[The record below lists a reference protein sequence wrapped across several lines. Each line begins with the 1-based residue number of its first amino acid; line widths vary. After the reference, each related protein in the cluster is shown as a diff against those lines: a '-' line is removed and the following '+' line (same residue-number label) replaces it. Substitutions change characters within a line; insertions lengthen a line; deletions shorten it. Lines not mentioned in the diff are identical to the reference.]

1 MLIDSISISA
11 SPSIL
16 LIMDNSLVFCF
27 FARKATAEFFAARQA
42 FLSSIKHKESPA
54 SSLGKSLIK
63 RAFKR
68 LCDLAFSNKRPKLP
82 LGLKFVG
89 FSFVLS
95 CIYEKIPQFCQLMFC
110 SSMGIINNVLS
121 KVVGSRNDR
130 LIKKYSGQVSKIN
143 SLEAQMQSMSDVDLA
158 SITAKFKQ
166 RIVNNETM
174 DGILPEAFAAVR
186 EASQRTLGLRHY
198 DVQLIGGMVLH
209 EGCISEMGT
218 GEGKTLVATLPA
230 YLNALFGK
238 KVHVVTVNDYL
249 ASRDAEWMG
258 RVFSFLGLTVGT
270 SISGMSGEEKQKAY
284 SCDITY
290 ATNNELGFDY
300 LRDNMAFSSEQ
311 KMLQELSFAIIDEV
325 DSILIDEA
333 RTPLVISGPSGDHGQ
348 VYKAINTM
356 IPKFT
361 LQIEEGQG
369 KETEVITP
377 GDYTVDEKHKQ
388 VFLSDDGHEK
398 AEEMLIEAGALT
410 QGSSLYDA
418 SNIILL
424 QHLISGLRAHVLFQ
438 KNVHYIVKND
448 EVVIV
453 DEFTGRTME
462 GRRWSEGLHQAIEAK
477 ENVSIKQEN
486 QTLASIT
493 YQNYFRLYDKLSG
506 MTGTAETEATELQD
520 IYGLEV
526 VVVPPNTASARTD
539 LSDLIY
545 GTMEEKLDSVLKD
558 IVDCQARKQPVLV
571 GTSSIESSESVSAI
585 LQKNNIKHEVLNA
598 KQHEREAEI
607 VANAG
612 APGAVTIS
620 TNMAGRGTDIVLG
633 GRLIDDA
640 SETKIKAWK
649 EMHDDVLK
657 AGGLHII
664 GTERNESRRVDNQL
678 RGRAGR
684 QGDVG
689 STRFYLS
696 LEDSL
701 MKIFASEKTA
711 SMMKKLGME
720 EGEAL
725 EHSWL
730 NRTIA
735 NAQKKVEGMHYD
747 ARKHLLEYDDVANDQ
762 RKVVYELRDELMG
775 KEDVRERFE
784 TIRDEVISDLF
795 AQHISPQT
803 LEEDWDVEGLND
815 TLVKS
820 YGADLPIQG
829 MVDQGMDI
837 DEMLEVIK
845 AGFAKSHEVKTEK
858 LGPETMRTFEKAVM
872 LRALDHHWKEHLAV
886 MDQLRQSVNL
896 RGYGQKNP
904 VQEYKRESFVMFT
917 ELLETINNEIV
928 KALCSVSFEQ
938 VDRQQKE
945 IIEEREQ
952 AERPEPLQRKVPP
965 PRRAKIQQPSR
976 NLKVGRNDPCPCGS
990 GKKYKQCHG

>member
-1 MLIDSISISA
+1 MS
-11 SPSIL
+11 
-16 LIMDNSLVFCF
+16 
-27 FARKATAEFFAARQA
+27 
-42 FLSSIKHKESPA
+42 
-54 SSLGKSLIK
+54 
-63 RAFKR
+63 
-68 LCDLAFSNKRPKLP
+68 
-82 LGLKFVG
+82 
-89 FSFVLS
+89 
-95 CIYEKIPQFCQLMFC
+95 
-110 SSMGIINNVLS
+110 IINNVLS
-121 KVVGSRNDR
+121 KVLGSHNDR
-130 LIKKYSGQVSKIN
+130 LIKKYNSQVNKIN
-143 SLEAQMQSMSDVDLA
+143 SLEEHMKSLSDSDLSSMTDKL
-158 SITAKFKQ
+158 KERLKE
-166 RIVNNETM
+166 NESVESV
-174 DGILPEAFAAVR
+174 LPEAFAVVR

-198 DVQLIGGMVLH
+198 DVQLIGGMVLD
-209 EGCISEMGT
+209 EGSISEMGT

-230 YLNALFGK
+230 YLNAITGK
-238 KVHVVTVNDYL
+238 QVHIVTVNDYL

-258 RVFSFLGLTVGT
+258 KVFSFLGLSVGT

-300 LRDNMAFSSEQ
+300 LRDNMAFSQEQ
-311 KMLQELSFAIIDEV
+311 KMQKELSFAIIDEV

-333 RTPLVISGPSGDHGQ
+333 RTPLVISGPTGDHAQ
-348 VYKAINTM
+348 VYKAINKL
-356 IPKFT
+356 IPSFT
-361 LQIEEGQG
+361 LQTEKGEG
-369 KETEVITP
+369 KEVEIILP
-377 GDYTVDEKHKQ
+377 GDYTLDEKHKQ
-388 VFLSDDGHEK
+388 VFLSDDGHIK
-398 AEEMLIEAGALT
+398 AEDMLIEAGALKE
-410 QGSSLYDA
+410 GSSLYDA
-418 SNIILL
+418 SNIMLL

-438 KNVHYIVKND
+438 KNVDYIVQND
-448 EVVIV
+448 DVVIV

-493 YQNYFRLYDKLSG
+493 YQNYFRLYEKLAG

-526 VVVPPNTASARTD
+526 VVVPPNTKSTRVD
-539 LSDLIY
+539 HSDLIY
-545 GTMEEKLDSVLKD
+545 GTMDEKLDAAIKD
-558 IVDCQARKQPVLV
+558 IQDCQKRQQPVLV
-571 GTSSIESSESVSAI
+571 GTNSIESSESVSALLKKHKI
-585 LQKNNIKHEVLNA
+585 NHEVLNA

-607 VANAG
+607 IANAG

-633 GRLIDDA
+633 GRLPEGANDA
-640 SETKIKAWK
+640 DRQAWK
-649 EMHDDVLK
+649 KRHNAVIDS
-657 AGGLHII
+657 GGLHIV

-684 QGDVG
+684 QGDIG

-696 LEDSL
+696 LEDNL

-711 SMMKKLGME
+711 AMMKKLGMK

-730 NRTIA
+730 NKTIA

-775 KEDVRERFE
+775 TEDVKVRYEI
-784 TIRDEVISDLF
+784 IRDGVISDLF
-795 AQHISPQT
+795 ADHISPKA
-803 LEEDWDVEGLND
+803 LEEDWDIKGLQD
-815 TLVKS
+815 ILLRS
-820 YGADLPIQG
+820 YGTDIPLQG
-829 MVDQGMDI
+829 MVDQGMEVQKI
-837 DEMLEVIK
+837 LEVIQN
-845 AGFAKSHEVKTEK
+845 GFSVSHKVKEDR
-858 LGPETMRTFEKAVM
+858 LGIEPMRTFEKAVM

-904 VQEYKRESFVMFT
+904 VQEFKRESFSMFT
-917 ELLETINNEIV
+917 ELLDTINIEIV
-928 KALCSVSFEQ
+928 QALCSVNLEQ
-938 VDRQQKE
+938 VSTQQEKILE
-945 IIEEREQ
+945 EQ
-952 AERPEPLQRKVPP
+952 AQEEKPRQPQRAAPP
-965 PRRAKIQQPSR
+965 KRRMASSKQPIK

>member
-1 MLIDSISISA
+1 
-11 SPSIL
+11 
-16 LIMDNSLVFCF
+16 
-27 FARKATAEFFAARQA
+27 
-42 FLSSIKHKESPA
+42 
-54 SSLGKSLIK
+54 
-63 RAFKR
+63 
-68 LCDLAFSNKRPKLP
+68 
-82 LGLKFVG
+82 
-89 FSFVLS
+89 
-95 CIYEKIPQFCQLMFC
+95 MFY
-110 SSMGIINNVLS
+110 SSMSIINNVLS
-121 KVVGSRNDR
+121 KILGSRNDR

-143 SLEAQMQSMSDVDLA
+143 NLEAQMQSMSDDEL
-158 SITAKFKQ
+158 SSMTEILRK
-166 RIVNNETM
+166 RIENNESM
-174 DGILPEAFAAVR
+174 EDVLPEAFATVR
-186 EASQRTLGLRHY
+186 EASQRTLGLRHF
-198 DVQLIGGMVLH
+198 DVQLVGGIVLH

-230 YLNALFGK
+230 YLSAISGK
-238 KVHVVTVNDYL
+238 KVHIVTVNDYL
-249 ASRDAEWMG
+249 AVRDAEWMG
-258 RVFSFLGLTVGT
+258 KIFSFLGLAVGT
-270 SISGMSGEEKQKAY
+270 SVSGMSGEEKQKAY

-311 KMLQELSFAIIDEV
+311 KMLQDLSFAIIDEV

-356 IPKFT
+356 VPKFT
-361 LQIEEGQG
+361 LQTEKGQG
-369 KETEVITP
+369 KETEIIVA

-388 VFLSDDGHEK
+388 VFLSDDGHIK
-398 AEEMLIEAGALT
+398 AENMLIEAGALT
-410 QGSSLYDA
+410 VGSSLYDP

-493 YQNYFRLYDKLSG
+493 YQNYFRLYEKLSG
-506 MTGTAETEATELQD
+506 MTGTAETEAAELQD

-526 VVVPPNTASARTD
+526 VVVPPNAASERID

-545 GTMEEKLDSVLKD
+545 GTMEEKLDAVMND
-558 IVDCQARKQPVLV
+558 ILDCQKRQQPVLV
-571 GTSSIESSESVSAI
+571 GTSSIESSESVSAL
-585 LQKNNIKHEVLNA
+585 LQQNKIKHEVLNA

-633 GRLIDDA
+633 GRLLEGA
-640 SETKIKAWK
+640 NERETKTWK
-649 EMHDDVLK
+649 TKHDTVIN

-711 SMMKKLGME
+711 SMMKRLGMK

-730 NRTIA
+730 NKTIA

-762 RKVVYELRDELMG
+762 RKVVYGLRDELMG
-775 KEDVRERFE
+775 KEDLKDRFE
-784 TIRDEVISDLF
+784 TIRDDVIEGLF
-795 AQHISPQT
+795 SEHISPKV
-803 LEEDWDVEGLND
+803 LEDDWDVEGLQRV
-815 TLVKS
+815 LLQE
-820 YGADLPIQG
+820 YGTDIPLQG
-829 MVDQGMDI
+829 MIEEGLDVDEILKMIQS
-837 DEMLEVIK
+837 
-845 AGFAKSHEVKTEK
+845 GFAKSHETKEK
-858 LGPETMRTFEKAVM
+858 NLGSDMMRTFEKAVM

-904 VQEYKRESFVMFT
+904 VQEYKRESFSMFT
-917 ELLETINNEIV
+917 DLLDTINIEIV
-928 KALCSVSFEQ
+928 KALSSVNLEQ
-938 VDRQQKE
+938 VSTQQKK
-945 IIEEREQ
+945 ILEERGQNETPSTPN
-952 AERPEPLQRKVPP
+952 R
-965 PRRAKIQQPSR
+965 KIQQPRKIIRPQQAKR
-976 NLKVGRNDPCPCGS
+976 NVKVGRNDPCPCGS

>member
-1 MLIDSISISA
+1 MS
-11 SPSIL
+11 
-16 LIMDNSLVFCF
+16 
-27 FARKATAEFFAARQA
+27 
-42 FLSSIKHKESPA
+42 
-54 SSLGKSLIK
+54 
-63 RAFKR
+63 
-68 LCDLAFSNKRPKLP
+68 
-82 LGLKFVG
+82 
-89 FSFVLS
+89 
-95 CIYEKIPQFCQLMFC
+95 
-110 SSMGIINNVLS
+110 IINNVLS
-121 KVVGSRNDR
+121 KVIGSRNDR
-130 LIKKYSGQVSKIN
+130 LIKKYSGQVAKIN
-143 SLEAQMQSMSDVDLA
+143 ALEPQMQSMSDDELS
-158 SITAKFKQ
+158 SITAKLKQ
-166 RIVNNETM
+166 RAENNETTE
-174 DGILPEAFAAVR
+174 DILPEAFAAVR

-209 EGCISEMGT
+209 QGCISEMGT

-230 YLNALFGK
+230 YLNAIFGN

-258 RVFSFLGLTVGT
+258 KIFSFLGLSVGT

-300 LRDNMAFSSEQ
+300 LRDNMAFSSDQ

-333 RTPLVISGPSGDHGQ
+333 RTPLVISGPTGDHGE

-369 KETEVITP
+369 KEVQVITP
-377 GDYTVDEKHKQ
+377 GDYTIDEKHKQ
-388 VFLSDDGHEK
+388 VFLSDDGHVK
-398 AEEMLIEAGALT
+398 AENMLIEAGALT
-410 QGSSLYDA
+410 EGSSLYDA

-438 KNVHYIVKND
+438 KNVHYIVKHD

-493 YQNYFRLYDKLSG
+493 YQNYFRLYGKLSG
-506 MTGTAETEATELQD
+506 MTGTAETEAAELQD

-526 VVVPPNTASARTD
+526 VVVPPNTPSARTD

-545 GTMEEKLDSVLKD
+545 GTMDEKLDAVLKD
-558 IVDCQARKQPVLV
+558 IVECQERLQPVLV
-571 GTSSIESSESVSAI
+571 GTSSIESSESVSKI
-585 LQKNNIKHEVLNA
+585 LKKNKIKHEVLNA

-633 GRLIDDA
+633 GRPVEGA
-640 SETKIKAWK
+640 SEPEKQSWV
-649 EMHDDVLK
+649 ENHDIVIK

-711 SMMKKLGME
+711 SMMKKLGMK

-730 NRTIA
+730 NKTIA

-762 RKVVYELRDELMG
+762 RKVVYELRDELMS

-795 AQHISPQT
+795 AQHISPQV
-803 LEEDWDVEGLND
+803 LEEDWDVEGLKN
-815 TLVKS
+815 TLKTT
-820 YGADLPIQG
+820 YGTDLPLQG
-829 MVDQGMDI
+829 MIDEGMDV
-837 DEMLEVIK
+837 DEILKMIQS
-845 AGFAKSHEVKTEK
+845 GFAKSHEVKAQVI
-858 LGPETMRTFEKAVM
+858 GADSMRTFEKAVM

-904 VQEYKRESFVMFT
+904 VQEYKRESFSMFT
-917 ELLETINNEIV
+917 ELLDTINIEIV
-928 KALCSVSFEQ
+928 KALSSVNLEQ
-938 VDRQQKE
+938 FGAQQRE
-945 IIEEREQ
+945 INTEREQ
-952 AERPEPLQRKVPP
+952 IDRSEIAQRKAPP
-965 PRRAKIQQPSR
+965 PRRSAVQTPKR

>member
-1 MLIDSISISA
+1 
-11 SPSIL
+11 
-16 LIMDNSLVFCF
+16 
-27 FARKATAEFFAARQA
+27 
-42 FLSSIKHKESPA
+42 
-54 SSLGKSLIK
+54 
-63 RAFKR
+63 
-68 LCDLAFSNKRPKLP
+68 
-82 LGLKFVG
+82 
-89 FSFVLS
+89 
-95 CIYEKIPQFCQLMFC
+95 
-110 SSMGIINNVLS
+110 MGIINNVLS

-143 SLEAQMQSMSDVDLA
+143 ALEAQMQSMSDDDLA
-158 SITAKFKQ
+158 SITSRFKQ
-166 RIVNNETM
+166 RIENNETM
-174 DGILPEAFAAVR
+174 VDILPEAFAAVR

-230 YLNALFGK
+230 YLNAIFGK

-258 RVFSFLGLTVGT
+258 RVFSFLGLSVGT
-270 SISGMSGEEKQKAY
+270 SVSGMSGEDKQKAY
-284 SCDITY
+284 DCDITY

-300 LRDNMAFSSEQ
+300 LRDNMAFSSDQ
-311 KMLQELSFAIIDEV
+311 KMLQDLSFAIIDEV

-333 RTPLVISGPSGDHGQ
+333 RTPLVISGPSGDHGE
-348 VYKAINTM
+348 VYKAINAI

-361 LQIEEGQG
+361 LQTEKGQG
-369 KETEVITP
+369 KEVEIVIP
-377 GDYTVDEKHKQ
+377 GDYSIDEKHKQ
-388 VFLSDDGHEK
+388 VFLSDDGHIK
-398 AEEMLIEAGALT
+398 AEDMLIELGALT
-410 QGSSLYDA
+410 EGSSLYDA

-438 KNVHYIVKND
+438 KNVDYIVKND

-493 YQNYFRLYDKLSG
+493 YQNYFRLYSKLSG

-526 VVVPPNTASARTD
+526 VVVPPNTASTRVD
-539 LSDLIY
+539 MSDLIY
-545 GTMEEKLDSVLKD
+545 GTVDEKLEAVMKD
-558 IVDCQARKQPVLV
+558 IVDCQERLQPVLV
-571 GTSSIESSESVSAI
+571 GTSSIESSESVSALLKKYKI
-585 LQKNNIKHEVLNA
+585 RHEVLNA

-633 GRLIDDA
+633 GRLLDNPSDSEKKDWKAKHDA
-640 SETKIKAWK
+640 VINS
-649 EMHDDVLK
+649 
-657 AGGLHII
+657 GGLHII

-711 SMMKKLGME
+711 TMMKKLGMK

-747 ARKHLLEYDDVANDQ
+747 ARKHLLEFDDVANDQ
-762 RKVVYELRDELMG
+762 RKVIYELRDELMG
-775 KEDVRERFE
+775 VEDVQDRFDN
-784 TIRDEVISDLF
+784 IRDSVISEIF
-795 AQHISPQT
+795 SEHISPKA
-803 LEEDWDVEGLND
+803 LEEDWDVVGLQNI
-815 TLVKS
+815 LNES
-820 YGADLPIQG
+820 YGSKVQLEKIIDDGL
-829 MVDQGMDI
+829 DI
-837 DEMLEVIK
+837 DELLEAVQKDLADAHTLKEQAIG
-845 AGFAKSHEVKTEK
+845 A
-858 LGPETMRTFEKAVM
+858 ETMRTFEKAVM
-872 LRALDHHWKEHLAV
+872 LKALDHHWKEHLAV

-904 VQEYKRESFVMFT
+904 VQEFKRESFSMFT
-917 ELLETINNEIV
+917 LLLETINIEMV
-928 KALCSVSFEQ
+928 KAVCSLSLEQ
-938 VDRQQKE
+938 KNDSSDETNSPVQNTAKKQK
-945 IIEEREQ
+945 
-952 AERPEPLQRKVPP
+952 PEASASQN
-965 PRRAKIQQPSR
+965 RAAISQKPKS
-976 NLKVGRNDPCPCGS
+976 LKVGRNDPCPCGS
-990 GKKYKQCHG
+990 GKKYKLCHG

>member
-1 MLIDSISISA
+1 MS
-11 SPSIL
+11 
-16 LIMDNSLVFCF
+16 
-27 FARKATAEFFAARQA
+27 
-42 FLSSIKHKESPA
+42 
-54 SSLGKSLIK
+54 
-63 RAFKR
+63 
-68 LCDLAFSNKRPKLP
+68 
-82 LGLKFVG
+82 
-89 FSFVLS
+89 
-95 CIYEKIPQFCQLMFC
+95 
-110 SSMGIINNVLS
+110 IINNVLS
-121 KVVGSRNDR
+121 KVLGSRNDR

-143 SLEAQMQSMSDVDLA
+143 ALEEQMQSMSDEELS
-158 SITAKFKQ
+158 SITKKLKK
-166 RIVNNETM
+166 RIEDNEAM
-174 DGILPEAFAAVR
+174 EDILPEAFAAVR

-249 ASRDAEWMG
+249 AARDAEWMG

-300 LRDNMAFSSEQ
+300 LRDNMAFSSDQ
-311 KMLQELSFAIIDEV
+311 KMLQDLSFAIIDEV

-333 RTPLVISGPSGDHGQ
+333 RTPLVISGPSGDHGL
-348 VYKAINTM
+348 VYKAINAM

-361 LQIEEGQG
+361 LQTETGQG
-369 KETEVITP
+369 KDVEITVP
-377 GDYTVDEKHKQ
+377 GDYTLDEKHKQ
-388 VFLSDDGHEK
+388 VFLSDDGHVK

-410 QGSSLYDA
+410 EGSSLYDS

-424 QHLISGLRAHVLFQ
+424 QHLISGLRAHVLFK
-438 KNVHYIVKND
+438 KNVDYIVKND
-448 EVVIV
+448 EVIIV

-462 GRRWSEGLHQAIEAK
+462 GRRWSQGLHQAIEAK

-493 YQNYFRLYDKLSG
+493 YQNYFRLYEKLSG

-526 VVVPPNTASARTD
+526 VVVPPNAKSARTD

-545 GTMEEKLDSVLKD
+545 GTMEEKLEAVLKD
-558 IVDCQARKQPVLV
+558 IVECQNRGQPVLV
-571 GTSSIESSESVSAI
+571 GTNSIESSENVST
-585 LQKNNIKHEVLNA
+585 LLNKNKIKHEVLNA

-607 VANAG
+607 IANAG
-612 APGAVTIS
+612 APAAVTIS

-633 GRLIDDA
+633 GRPIDGASDYEKQAWIEKHDA
-640 SETKIKAWK
+640 VIKS
-649 EMHDDVLK
+649 
-657 AGGLHII
+657 GGLHII

-678 RGRAGR
+678 RGRSGR

-689 STRFYLS
+689 TTRFYLS

-711 SMMKKLGME
+711 SMMKKLGMT

-730 NRTIA
+730 NKTIA

-747 ARKHLLEYDDVANDQ
+747 ARKQLLEYDDVANDQ
-762 RKVVYELRDELMG
+762 RKVVYQLRDELMG
-775 KEDVRERFE
+775 KEDVKDRFE
-784 TIRDEVISDLF
+784 SIRDGVISDLF
-795 AQHISPQT
+795 SQHISPKV
-803 LEEDWDVEGLND
+803 LEEDWDIDGLHRI
-815 TLVKS
+815 LLES
-820 YGADLPIQG
+820 YGTNIPLQG
-829 MVDQGMDI
+829 MIDKGMDV
-837 DEMLEVIK
+837 DEILNIIK
-845 AGFAKSHEVKTEK
+845 SGFASSHEAKEK
-858 LGPETMRTFEKAVM
+858 NLGSDTMRTFEKAVM

-904 VQEYKRESFVMFT
+904 VQEYKRESFSMFT
-917 ELLETINNEIV
+917 ELLDTINIEIV
-928 KALCSVSFEQ
+928 KALSSVNLEQ
-938 VDRQQKE
+938 VSSQQKQ
-945 IIEEREQ
+945 ILEERAQE
-952 AERPEPLQRKVPP
+952 EKPEPLHKKTPL
-965 PRRAKIQQPSR
+965 PRRSGTITSPKKNI
-976 NLKVGRNDPCPCGS
+976 KVGRNDPCPCGS